1 MPYFA
6 SSLLPRY
13 FFAIPKLI
21 CTFADVEECPEG
33 WAAAH
38 RRQTCP
44 DGSPTGGRPYRPSYN
59 NTIYNFTMAKG
70 NLILGTASR
79 SIGDVTMYRRNGQ
92 QVSRA
97 RVRKI
102 GNPRTEGQ
110 AKQRMLQA
118 ALTRFYSPLASCLE
132 KSFEGKNKMDSYIK
146 FLAVNNR
153 IGRNKFAVP
162 KNAGWVP
169 VPVKVSGGTMPSPNI
184 SYNEAADAGF
194 LLDAPFGAGK
204 VMNLGSLSQAIMNAY
219 GLLEGDQVTVI
230 AAINRSTADEPNFTP
245 VYFRFFL
252 KPTSVDD
259 APSFGGIS
267 FVEDNGVAIQ
277 HSDDALAGVAVIF
290 SRYENGAWR
299 RSNSFMVLAPNILED
314 FTGAEGIAK
323 WLDEWMNGST
333 VPTSEVYL
341 NGSTESPLTPHAG
354 SVTVTLNGTSYTF
367 IGAGHRVIGQNDY
380 AYLITSDGTR
390 KYLKVNNEKSDNFG
404 KYADIRVMQLTDLGY
419 NWGVAAAPAD
429 IPEADIISIGNDKA
443 EYTGAIGEQLTEFA
457 SAHGWTAVGAAV
469 MFGKV

>member
-1 MPYFA
+1 
-6 SSLLPRY
+6 
-13 FFAIPKLI
+13 
-21 CTFADVEECPEG
+21 
-33 WAAAH
+33 
-38 RRQTCP
+38 
-44 DGSPTGGRPYRPSYN
+44 
-59 NTIYNFTMAKG
+59 MAKG
-70 NLILGTASR
+70 NLLLGTASR

-132 KSFEGKNKMDSYIK
+132 KSFEGKNKMDSYSK

-153 IGRNKFAVP
+153 IGRNMFAVP
-162 KNAGWVP
+162 KNASWVP

-184 SYNEAADAGF
+184 SYNADADAGF
-194 LLDAPFGAGK
+194 LLDATMQG
-204 VMNLGSLSQAIMNAY
+204 VISLGSLSQALMDAY
-219 GLLEGDQVTVI
+219 GLSAGDQVTII

-252 KPTSVDD
+252 KPTSIDD

-267 FVEDNGVAIQ
+267 FGGVGSDNIIGINHV
-277 HSDDALAGVAVIF
+277 DDALAGVAVIF
-290 SRYENGAWR
+290 SRYENNAWR

-314 FTGAEGIAK
+314 FTGTEGIAK

-333 VPTSEVYL
+333 VPTSDVYL
-341 NGSTESPLTPHAG
+341 NGSTESQLAPHAG

-367 IGAGHRVIGQNDY
+367 IGSGHRVIGQNDY
-380 AYLITSDGTR
+380 AYLITSDGER
-390 KYLKVNNEKSDNFG
+390 KYLKNANEKSDNFG
-404 KYADIRVMQLTDLGY
+404 KYADVRIMQLTDLTG
-419 NWGVAAAPAD
+419 NWGVSAAPAD
-429 IPEADIISIGNDKA
+429 IPEADIISIDNIDDA
-443 EYTGAIGEQLTEFA
+443 YTDAIGEQLTEFA
-457 SAHGWTAVGAAV
+457 AAHGWTAVGAAV
-469 MFGKV
+469 MFGASD